1 MNPQRLVEQYK
12 EKSISNTS
20 ISKHQQR
27 RELKMAKTKNRI
39 KKMTFQ
45 TQERKL
51 DYTPLSEDDKYI
63 IEMAGYRKQGHNDN
77 DNEDISRTTGRVTR
91 PQYI

>member
-1 MNPQRLVEQYK
+1 
-12 EKSISNTS
+12 
-20 ISKHQQR
+20 
-27 RELKMAKTKNRI
+27 
-39 KKMTFQ
+39 MTFQ

-51 DYTPLSEDDKYI
+51 DYTPLTEDDKYI

-77 DNEDISRTTGRVTR
+77 DNEDISRTTGRVAR